1 MGYLS
6 EASRNMLLVLAVPGI
21 YCVMLLIGRRL
32 KRVQRVRLG
41 WSYHLFSLSLGG
53 LVAALLGGLGEPYL
67 AHLIA
72 VVAVFGALFLMAL
85 VDRYLWE
92 RHFKEGRGVEVPRFV
107 TEIVKLAI
115 VIITMFLVLTYVYGQ
130 TVRGLLIAPGLA
142 ALITGFALQD
152 LLGNII
158 AGVAL
163 QIGKP
168 FTQGDWLILDNQ
180 HAEVVEINWRATR
193 LRTTDEIM
201 IEIPNRQISNI
212 TITNLSRPTRR
223 HAMRF
228 SIGIDYGALP
238 TRVKAV
244 LGHAAA
250 NAKGVLPEPKPKV
263 FLKNFGDSAIE
274 YEIKFWLEDHSQY
287 SDICDAIRT
296 NCWYG
301 LRREGIRIPLPTRAV
316 QIERP
321 APSRQAEVQ
330 AAARTILR
338 QQPLFRSLTDVQ
350 LDALL
355 PRSRVYHFGQG
366 EKLIEQGESGDSMFI
381 LMDGQADVMVD
392 RNDVK
397 AQVAALK
404 AGDCFGEMSL
414 LTGERRRA
422 TVIANT
428 DCEVVEIA
436 KPVLANLLKE
446 FPELLDKLSELLAHR
461 ELENE
466 GIVAAQSRPSLLTA
480 KHTEVKA
487 NILGKLRRFFE
498 L

>member
-1 MGYLS
+1 
-6 EASRNMLLVLAVPGI
+6 MLLVLAVPGL

-32 KRVQRVRLG
+32 KRIHRVRLG
-41 WSYHLFSLSLGG
+41 WSYHLFSLSL
-53 LVAALLGGLGEPYL
+53 AALVVALVSGLGGPFLP
-67 AHLIA
+67 HLVA
-72 VVAVFGALFLMAL
+72 VVAISGALFLVAL
-85 VDRYLWE
+85 VDRYVWE
-92 RHFKEGRGVEVPRFV
+92 RHFKEGRGVDVPRFI
-107 TEIVKLAI
+107 TEIVRLAI
-115 VIITMFLVLTYVYGQ
+115 LTIALFLVLTYVYGQ

-142 ALITGFALQD
+142 ALIAGFALQD

-168 FTQGDWLILDNQ
+168 FVEGDWLIVDNQ

-193 LRTTDEIM
+193 LQTTDEIM

-223 HAMRF
+223 HAMRL

-238 TRVKAV
+238 TRVKEV
-244 LGHAAA
+244 LVHAAT
-250 NAKGVLPEPKPKV
+250 NAQGVLPEPRPKA
-263 FLKNFGDSAIE
+263 FLKNFGDSSIE

-287 SDICDAIRT
+287 SDICSAIRT
-296 NCWYG
+296 NVWYE
-301 LRREGIRIPLPTRAV
+301 LRRQGMRIPFPIRTV

-321 APSRQAEVQ
+321 TRDRQAEVPL
-330 AAARTILR
+330 AARTILR
-338 QQPLFRSLTDVQ
+338 QQPLFRSLTDGQ

-355 PRSRVYHFGQG
+355 PRSRVLHFGRG
-366 EKLIEQGESGDSMFI
+366 EKLIEQGANGESMFI
-381 LMDGQADVMVD
+381 LMDGTANVVVNRNEVQA
-392 RNDVK
+392 R
-397 AQVAALK
+397 VAALT

-422 TVIANT
+422 TVIADT

-461 ELENE
+461 ELETE
-466 GIVAAQSRPSLLTA
+466 GIVAAQSRSSLITA
-480 KHTEVKA
+480 KHTERKA
-487 NILGKLRRFFE
+487 DFMGKLRKFFE

>member
-6 EASRNMLLVLAVPGI
+6 EASKNLLLALAVPGL
-21 YCVMLLIGRRL
+21 YCLMLLIGRRL
-32 KRVQRVRLG
+32 KRVHRVRLG
-41 WSYHLFSLSLGG
+41 WSYHLFSLSL
-53 LVAALLGGLGEPYL
+53 AALVVALVGGLGGPFL
-67 AHLIA
+67 PHLIA
-72 VVAVFGALFLMAL
+72 VVATFGTLFLLAL

-92 RHFKEGRGVEVPRFV
+92 RHFKEGRGVDVPRFV
-107 TEIVKLAI
+107 TEIVRLA
-115 VIITMFLVLTYVYGQ
+115 VLIIALFLVLTYVYGQ

-158 AGVAL
+158 AGVSL

-168 FTQGDWLILDNQ
+168 FVKGDWLILDHQ
-180 HAEVVEINWRATR
+180 HAEVVEINWRSTR
-193 LRTTDEIM
+193 LRTTDEIV
-201 IEIPNRQISNI
+201 IEIPNRQIANA
-212 TITNLSRPTRR
+212 TVTNLSRPTRR
-223 HAMRF
+223 HAMRL

-238 TRVKAV
+238 TRVKEV
-244 LGHAAA
+244 LVHAAA
-250 NAKGVLPEPKPKV
+250 NAKGVLPEPEPKA
-263 FLKNFGDSAIE
+263 FLKNFGDSSIE

-296 NCWYG
+296 NAWYE
-301 LRREGIRIPLPTRAV
+301 LRRQGIRLPFPTRTV

-321 APSRQAEVQ
+321 APNRQAEVH

-338 QQPLFRSLTDVQ
+338 QQPLFRSLTDGQ

-355 PRSRVYHFGQG
+355 PRSRVLHFGRG
-366 EKLIEQGESGDSMFI
+366 EKLIEQGANGDSMFI
-381 LMDGQADVMVD
+381 LMDGEANVLVD
-392 RNDVK
+392 RNEVK
-397 AQVAALK
+397 AQVASLK
-404 AGDCFGEMSL
+404 SGDCFGEMSL

-466 GIVAAQSRPSLLTA
+466 GIVAAQSRSGLITA
-480 KHTEVKA
+480 KQTEYKA
-487 NILGKLRRFFE
+487 NVMSRLRKFFE